1 MWKYAMIPL
10 VGAVIGYVTNWIAV
24 KMLFFPYYEK
34 RFLGH
39 RLPFTPGVIPKGQA
53 RLAKAAGEVIEQQ
66 LLTED
71 VLSPVLLS
79 EDLKEKMME
88 AVQHWIDQQKSSEES
103 LRDTA
108 LHAMSQDS
116 LNELVADTEDDITDL
131 ICGKIIAMEPAKLL
145 ADKFE
150 EEAKKRLADSM
161 MGMFLGGSFLDKVK
175 VQVEEAAQEYI
186 DENLHGL
193 IRYQVESESVRI
205 QNMNYGE
212 VAAKIEMRGPD
223 IPEFIWKTYENF
235 IRGQLPNVLKTLQFS
250 VIVEDRINSMD
261 IEQLEEIV
269 LYIMKK
275 ELGAVINI
283 GALIGLVLG
292 LFNVMI
298 MLLPV

>member
-39 RLPFTPGVIPKGQA
+39 RLPFTPGVIPKGKA

-235 IRGQLPNVLKTLQFS
+235 IRGQLPNVLRTLQFS

>member
-39 RLPFTPGVIPKGQA
+39 RLPFTPGVIPKGKA

-186 DENLHGL
+186 DENIHGL

-235 IRGQLPNVLKTLQFS
+235 IRGQLPNVLRTLQFS

>member
-39 RLPFTPGVIPKGQA
+39 RLPFTPGVIPKGKA

>member
-39 RLPFTPGVIPKGQA
+39 RLPFTPGVIPKGKA

-298 MLLPV
+298 MLLPI

>member
-10 VGAVIGYVTNWIAV
+10 VGALIGYITNWIAV

-34 RFLGH
+34 RIFGH
-39 RLPFTPGVIPKGQA
+39 RVPFTPGVIPKGRP

-103 LRDTA
+103 LRETA
-108 LHAMSQDS
+108 LHVMSQDS
-116 LNELVADTEDDITDL
+116 LNELVADTEDEITDL
-131 ICGKIIAMEPAKLL
+131 ICEKIIAMEPAKLL

-161 MGMFLGGSFLDKVK
+161 MGMFLGGSFLEKLK

-205 QNMNYGE
+205 QNMNYGD
-212 VAAKIEMRGPD
+212 VAAKIEMKGPD

-235 IRGQLPNVLKTLQFS
+235 IRGQLPNVLRTLQFS

-292 LFNVMI
+292 LFNVLI